1 MDYKK
6 IILITVVFL
15 ALALVGLLISSNF
28 LKGPTVTIKDKT
40 FNLLVAKSEND
51 RQIGLSKHKRLPQD
65 SGMVFLFDRPD
76 LYTFWMKDMK
86 FPIDIIFIR
95 GNKIVT
101 IYPDLEPPKPNDNN
115 LPVLSP
121 KTRSDK
127 VLEINA
133 GLSKKYNFK
142 NGDEVKI
149 SNL

>member
-1 MDYKK
+1 MKK
-6 IILITVVFL
+6 FLIAFLIVFAGL
-15 ALALVGLLISSNF
+15 IGVFGLVNQKTPTAKIGKWEFKLIVARSEKE
-28 LKGPTVTIKDKT
+28 KGV
-40 FNLLVAKSEND
+40 
-51 RQIGLSKHKRLPQD
+51 GLSKFDKLPKD
-65 SGMVFLFDRPD
+65 SGMIFLFDRPD

-142 NGDEVKI
+142 NGDLVKI

>member
-1 MDYKK
+1 MKK
-6 IILITVVFL
+6 FLIAFLIVLTGLIGVF
-15 ALALVGLLISSNF
+15 GLESQKTPTAKIGRWEFKLI
-28 LKGPTVTIKDKT
+28 
-40 FNLLVAKSEND
+40 VARSEKE
-51 RQIGLSKHKRLPQD
+51 RGVGLSKFDKLPKD
-65 SGMVFLFDRPD
+65 FGMIFLFDRPG
-76 LYTFWMKDMK
+76 LYSFWMKDMK

-101 IYPDLEPPKPNDNN
+101 IYPDLKPPKPNDN

-121 KTRSDK
+121 ETPSDK